1 MAKKKNIKEMSL
13 NDLKSTLS
21 DYKDAMFNLRFQK
34 SLQQLEYPQQLR
46 HMRRDIARVKTLI
59 KQLEDK
65 NRNKA

>member
-65 NRNKA
+65 DRNKA

>member
-1 MAKKKNIKEMSL
+1 MAKKKSIKEMSL
-13 NDLKSTLS
+13 NDLKSTLT

-59 KQLEDK
+59 RQLEEK

>member
-1 MAKKKNIKEMSL
+1 MSL

-65 NRNKA
+65 DRNKA